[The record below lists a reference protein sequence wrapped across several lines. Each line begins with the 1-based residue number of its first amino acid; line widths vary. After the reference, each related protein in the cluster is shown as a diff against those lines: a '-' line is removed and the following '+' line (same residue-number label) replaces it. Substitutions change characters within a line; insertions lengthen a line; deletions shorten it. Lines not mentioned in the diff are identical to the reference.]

1 MYWQIGHL
9 IVEDEQHGNAKAQY
23 GKAVLKNL
31 AQQLTIEFGKGFDES
46 NLRNIRQFYLAFP
59 IRDAVRHELSW
70 THYRII
76 SRLDAEDLRNQYV
89 TLAVEGRWDT
99 RTLQRNITSQYL
111 GRILDSNRS
120 EIPKPEQLIKD
131 PYIFEFLG
139 FPADVTTSE
148 NKIETALINH
158 LQQFLMEL
166 GKGFAFVARQQHIV
180 TDTSDFFVD
189 LVFYNYFLKC
199 FVLIDLKT
207 DELTH
212 GAIGQ
217 MDMYVRMYNGL
228 KKGEDDNPTI
238 GIILCTEK
246 DETIVKYSMLAE
258 NQKLFASKYRLYL
271 PKEEELKQLI
281 EQDRMR
287 LELENG
293 L

>member
-1 MYWQIGHL
+1 
-9 IVEDEQHGNAKAQY
+9 
-23 GKAVLKNL
+23 VLKNL

-89 TLAVEGRWDT
+89 TLAVEGGWDT

-148 NKIETALINH
+148 NKIE
-158 LQQFLMEL
+158 
-166 GKGFAFVARQQHIV
+166 
-180 TDTSDFFVD
+180 
-189 LVFYNYFLKC
+189 
-199 FVLIDLKT
+199 
-207 DELTH
+207 
-212 GAIGQ
+212 
-217 MDMYVRMYNGL
+217 
-228 KKGEDDNPTI
+228 
-238 GIILCTEK
+238 
-246 DETIVKYSMLAE
+246 
-258 NQKLFASKYRLYL
+258 L
-271 PKEEELKQLI
+271 P
-281 EQDRMR
+281 
-287 LELENG
+287 
-293 L
+293 